1 GVLEAR
7 ASRASP
13 AARRRSTRG
22 AAEDDGSE
30 RGRVDLRYD
39 GAGVR
44 AGRGDMRRAATAA
57 TPTDLRA
64 FGRETEAMLTNEQK
78 RKVVAIWNAIDDE
91 EDDVSTE
98 RLFALTCD
106 CASQQLGV
114 TIDDGDV
121 SDALVKFGQT

>member
-1 GVLEAR
+1 
-7 ASRASP
+7 
-13 AARRRSTRG
+13 
-22 AAEDDGSE
+22 
-30 RGRVDLRYD
+30 
-39 GAGVR
+39 
-44 AGRGDMRRAATAA
+44 
-57 TPTDLRA
+57 
-64 FGRETEAMLTNEQK
+64 MLTNEQK

-121 SDALVKFGQT
+121 SDALVKFGQTISCASVMR